1 MKISK
6 ETYNK
11 LINNSIDVKQSKYY
25 NKKVYYDGHWFDSQ
39 KEKSWYIKYKLM
51 EQAGVILDLKL
62 QVKYELIKTFKLE
75 DKTYRSTNYIADFT
89 YKTKDGKLHV
99 IDVKGMRTD
108 VYKLKKKL
116 MAWKYGIEIEE
127 V

>member
-1 MKISK
+1 MRISK

-11 LINNSIDVKQSKYY
+11 LINNSINTKQSKYH
-25 NKKVYYDGHWFDSQ
+25 NKKCMYKGMKFDSH
-39 KEKSWYIKYKLM
+39 KEMAYYIKLELLENK
-51 EQAGVILDLKL
+51 GIIHDLKR
-62 QVKYELIKTFKLE
+62 QVPFVLLETIRIGDTTFRKTK
-75 DKTYRSTNYIADFT
+75 YIADFT
-89 YKTKDGKLHV
+89 YYDKDNKLHIV
-99 IDVKGMRTD
+99 DTKGVKTD